1 MPLQSR
7 LEFYIPI
14 PNGASKHKDIEEW
27 IQMIIEKFG
36 NWFQRTTVRQEV
48 MYAGCI
54 IGNLYYVVC
63 AFCTTKQ
70 LQQHFLLVEALVR
83 DTAEHVGC
91 DDVFVAVNGS
101 MYLIFVRL

>member
-48 MYAGCI
+48 MYTGCI
-54 IGNLYYVVC
+54 I
-63 AFCTTKQ
+63 
-70 LQQHFLLVEALVR
+70 
-83 DTAEHVGC
+83 
-91 DDVFVAVNGS
+91 
-101 MYLIFVRL
+101 